1 MDTTAIKNNNA
12 VSGGKKKKALKIA
25 AAVICALSV
34 LLIIF
39 LACKNTLFFYLAQHN
54 ALEGNYRTATAYASE
69 SSSDKADILSE
80 YINLRVS
87 INENYP
93 DLLAEFNSD
102 ILNNWYSAVCRIT
115 ENSDGIDKEII
126 ENAEGIKQTLE
137 TVFNRLDTYETLRPT
152 VLSAMDVF
160 NEINR
165 LYSKDVDGKNTAF
178 TLNGEYERIAAWE
191 YQNEQLIAYL
201 AETPNGES
209 IYLFNFLVKEIEGEC
224 TDLKSTFNTVFESG
238 YTAEDLVRFKG
249 SAKKTFPNIQNGNIT
264 LNVLDKETYE
274 EYLYKGLCRSL
285 VENLLVYYQ

>member
-1 MDTTAIKNNNA
+1 MDTAAIKNNNA
-12 VSGGKKKKALKIA
+12 VSSGRKKKNLKIA
-25 AAVICALSV
+25 AAVICALSM
-34 LLIIF
+34 LLITF

-54 ALEGNYRTATAYASE
+54 TLEGNYRTATAYASE
-69 SSSDKADILSE
+69 SSSYKADVLSE
-80 YINLRVS
+80 YIELRVS

-102 ILNNWYSAVCRIT
+102 ILNSWYSAACRIA
-115 ENSDGIDKEII
+115 ENPDGIDSEII
-126 ENAEGIKQTLE
+126 ANAEGIKQTLE
-137 TVFNRLDTYETLRPT
+137 TVFNRLEAYETLKPT

-165 LYSKDVDGKNTAF
+165 LYSKDVDGKNIAF

-224 TDLKSTFNTVFESG
+224 TDLKSTLNTVFESG

-249 SAKKTFPNIQNGNIT
+249 SAKKTFPNIQNGNVT